1 MKWKAT
7 PVHQGVVQDRSGT
20 GRGTTWTVKW
30 EGYPK
35 SAVHVGKDLSMS
47 RIDPPAPLPAPPALE
62 PEPES
67 AQPPPKGGTSK
78 ASDAVPAT
86 WDDSEDDVDSEDDSE
101 DEGGG
106 GGHKLRQ
113 PRIPNW

>member
-1 MKWKAT
+1 M
-7 PVHQGVVQDRSGT
+7 HQGVVQDRSGT

-47 RIDPPAPLPAPPALE
+47 RIDPPAPLPAPRALE

-78 ASDAVPAT
+78 ANDVVQAT
-86 WDDSEDDVDSEDDSE
+86 WDDSEDDDDSNGGDDEEE
-101 DEGGG
+101 DG
-106 GGHKLRQ
+106 GGHRLIQ
-113 PRIPNW
+113 PRIANW